1 MYIYNPKR
9 ETKAH
14 IVLPLCFIALG
25 TVALIAA
32 SLGTIPAYI
41 MQAVSIVCMAVAIHL
56 ISRYSLTDHTYEADS
71 EKRVLNI
78 RKLTGKKITLVAA
91 IEYGDIVAIDKKD
104 KDYSL
109 KEKYNKEYKV
119 HNFCNNIFS
128 TEAYCLVCN
137 IGGEDIAVIIEADKM
152 LLDILE
158 RR

>member
-1 MYIYNPKR
+1 MGTLSLVGASIGP
-9 ETKAH
+9 
-14 IVLPLCFIALG
+14 LPAF
-25 TVALIAA
+25 
-32 SLGTIPAYI
+32 I
-41 MQAVSIVCMAVAIHL
+41 MQALAIVCMALAIHV

-78 RKLTGKKITLVAA
+78 RKIMGKKISLVAA
-91 IEYGDIVAIDKKD
+91 IDYGDIIAIDKKD

-109 KEKYNKEYKV
+109 KEKYNKTYKI

-128 TEAYCLVCN
+128 EDTYCLVCC
-137 IGGEDIAVIIEADKM
+137 IEGEDIAVIIEADKI

>member
-9 ETKAH
+9 SSKAH
-14 IVLPLCFIALG
+14 IILPICFILMG
-25 TVALIAA
+25 TLSLVAGSIGPL
-32 SLGTIPAYI
+32 PAFI
-41 MQAVSIVCMAVAIHL
+41 MQALAVVCMALAIHV

-78 RKLTGKKITLVAA
+78 RKITGKKISLVAA
-91 IEYGDIVAIDKKD
+91 IDYRDIIAIDKKD

-109 KEKYNKEYKV
+109 KEKYNKTYKIY
-119 HNFCNNIFS
+119 NFCNNIL
-128 TEAYCLVCN
+128 AADPYCLVCS
-137 IGGEDIAVIIEADKM
+137 IEGEDIAVIIEADKI